1 MEPETQYVRST
12 RDATIA
18 YQVVGDGPID
28 LLNFQHFPFSPPLDH
43 WWEEPLLAH
52 AVRRLASFSR
62 LILYDRRGL
71 GLSDRVG
78 VHSPE
83 EDLDDAL
90 AVMDEVGS
98 ERAAVV
104 GWTGGGMLAMLLAA
118 AHPERVSHLV
128 LYCSFASALG
138 DEEYPLGLSPEA
150 HAAEMEQLVARWGTW
165 RSVEPF
171 SPTVSGDDHLK
182 RWWARMERS
191 EMTPRDLRASMLVLR
206 QLDVR
211 PILPSISVP
220 TLILHRESVPIP
232 VENAAYLAERIPG
245 AKVKVLPGNDMVAW
259 LGDWDGLADEIE
271 AFVAGDRRAARTD
284 RVLAAVMFTDIV
296 GSTRRAAEIGDHK
309 WRHLLDEHDA
319 ITRHEVERHSGRVV
333 EWTGDGALATFDGPA
348 RAIRCAQS
356 IQERVR
362 TIGLEVRAGVHIGE
376 IEVREHDVGGIA
388 VHIGA
393 RIAALAGPSEVL
405 VSRTVKDLVVGSG
418 LTFADRG
425 THPLKGVPD
434 EWQLFA
440 VEC

>member
-1 MEPETQYVRST
+1 
-12 RDATIA
+12 
-18 YQVVGDGPID
+18 
-28 LLNFQHFPFSPPLDH
+28 
-43 WWEEPLLAH
+43 
-52 AVRRLASFSR
+52 
-62 LILYDRRGL
+62 
-71 GLSDRVG
+71 
-78 VHSPE
+78 
-83 EDLDDAL
+83 
-90 AVMDEVGS
+90 
-98 ERAAVV
+98 
-104 GWTGGGMLAMLLAA
+104 
-118 AHPERVSHLV
+118 
-128 LYCSFASALG
+128 
-138 DEEYPLGLSPEA
+138 
-150 HAAEMEQLVARWGTW
+150 
-165 RSVEPF
+165 
-171 SPTVSGDDHLK
+171 
-182 RWWARMERS
+182 
-191 EMTPRDLRASMLVLR
+191 
-206 QLDVR
+206 
-211 PILPSISVP
+211 LPSISVP